1 MTRHL
6 LTLADLEK
14 DEFDLFFKR
23 ALALKKKRK
32 KKAADLPLAGK
43 TLGLLFDKP
52 STRTR
57 VSFEAA
63 MVQLGG
69 SSLFISAKDTQM
81 SRDEPIKDTA
91 RVLSRYLDALAIRTF
106 WQDSVR
112 QFAEFSSIPVI
123 NALTDAYHPCQV
135 LSDLL
140 TVIEHKGAYANL
152 KIAWVGDGNNMAQSW
167 INAAAALG
175 FELHLASPEGYYPD
189 AQIVAGAVQKPN
201 ARITITSDPLAAV
214 KDADVVNTDVWA
226 SMGQESERQTRK
238 KIFAPY
244 QVNAALLA
252 HAAKDVIVLH
262 CLPAHRGE
270 EITEE
275 ILEGR
280 HSVVWDQS
288 ENKLHMHKAILEILI
303 TGSSSQTKKTGEP
316 KRG

>member
-14 DEFDLFFKR
+14 EEFERFFKR
-23 ALALKKKRK
+23 ALALKKKQK
-32 KKAADLPLAGK
+32 KGGADHPLVGK
-43 TLGLLFDKP
+43 SLGLLFDKP

-57 VSFEAA
+57 VSFETA

-69 SSLFISAKDTQM
+69 SPLFISTKDTQM

-106 WQDSVR
+106 SQDIICK
-112 QFAEFSSIPVI
+112 FAEFSTIPVI

-140 TVIEHKGAYANL
+140 TVIEHKGTYKNL
-152 KIAWVGDGNNMAQSW
+152 KIVWVGDGNNMAQSW

-175 FELHLASPEGYYPD
+175 FELHLACPEDYFPD
-189 AQIVAGAVQKPN
+189 EQIVGNAVQKPN
-201 ARITITSDPLAAV
+201 ARITISSDPVAAV

-226 SMGQESERQTRK
+226 SMGEEAERQTRK
-238 KIFAPY
+238 EIFAPY
-244 QVNAALLA
+244 QVNTALLEN
-252 HAAKDVIVLH
+252 AAKDVIVLH
-262 CLPAHRGE
+262 CLPAHREE

-275 ILEGR
+275 VLEGP

-303 TGSSSQTKKTGEP
+303 TGSFSAGS
-316 KRG
+316 